1 MFQVSL
7 IKCSIFF
14 SHENKQKKNGAAI
27 ELDLPFSRYVNAH
40 RAFFP
45 LRFKLYKKKYI
56 ISF

>member
-56 ISF
+56 